1 MEYSKY
7 IVPIYVDDDSND
19 NGFVGNGFIVNGLL
33 IMPYHL
39 IKLNH
44 KDLFN
49 TKVHPYFEYEFE
61 GERIR
66 TETESSVV
74 NQGGYYGEL
83 DNLKLAQDLLVFK
96 TDIQDSDLS
105 LTPDYDVK
113 QDCWYC
119 GYNINNKSGKLKMEN
134 VRMGNIIHHKTISS
148 VHEQWIEL
156 DNCMSCHCK
165 MRNGHSGVPVF
176 QNGKIIGMFIRDV
189 TYVSG
194 NSYSVFIKAS
204 YIISA
209 IEKKLERKCLTL
221 DT

>member
-7 IVPIYVDDDSND
+7 IVPVYVDDDSAD

-49 TKVHPYFEYEFE
+49 SKVHSYFEYEFE

-74 NQGGYYGEL
+74 NQGGYYSEL

-96 TDIQDSDLS
+96 TNILNSDL
-105 LTPDYDVK
+105 LLVPDYDVK

-119 GYNINNKSGKLKMEN
+119 GYNIDDKSGKLEVEN
-134 VRMGNIIHHKTISS
+134 MCMGNIIHQKTLSF
-148 VHEQWIEL
+148 VDEQWIEL
-156 DNCMSCHCK
+156 DNCMSCNCK
-165 MRNGHSGVPVF
+165 MRNGHSGGPVF
-176 QNGKIIGMFIRDV
+176 QKDKIIGMLIKDS
-189 TYVSG
+189 THLSG
-194 NSYSVFIKAS
+194 TSLSVFVKASHIIKA
-204 YIISA
+204 
-209 IEKKLERKCLTL
+209 IEEVLGGFLVTPV
-221 DT
+221 